1 MAYIGAE
8 PVPGQNREVDDI
20 SSGFNGNATAFT
32 LQVSSVNVSPES
44 ANNILINLGGVL
56 QNPGTDYTVNASTLT
71 FTTAPANGL
80 SFFGLILGAGI
91 NTATVADGTISTA
104 KIVDQAVDLT
114 KLPHGTGSNDGK
126 FLRANNGADPSFET
140 VGGDFGSQNIV
151 TTGSATIGSD
161 LIHSGDTDT
170 KISFGTDSISV
181 NTGGTERLAFGSSA
195 VVFNDSGASVDFR
208 VEGDSNAN
216 LLFVDASA
224 DKIGVGTNGPT
235 ELFSVNGGHIE
246 IRHTAVHLDFMETG
260 ATDTNHRIRQNAG
273 NILIQKLSDDKA
285 TSTDRVTLDGGDGSL
300 KIDGIVKIGTATEG
314 NQFADDL
321 TVANSAQAGITI
333 RSGSSSTGNIYFSD
347 ATSGGGEAAGYFEY
361 DHNTNNLNIGT
372 NENQRVVVQSDG
384 DLKIDDGD
392 LVIGTAGHGI
402 DFSASAN
409 NGGMVSE
416 ILNDYERG
424 TFTATITGIGGGTN
438 PTFSAQTSSSAY
450 IKVGDVVHFW
460 IYIFDINC
468 TNTGSGII
476 TTVSGLPFASGGHYY
491 PGVVSHNTVIGNG
504 NVNSGYVQPN
514 NSSPHFIPIVGNST
528 NGAVANV
535 GNPLYIMIG
544 GTYTS
549 TVV

>member
-8 PVPGQNREVDDI
+8 PVPGQNREIDDI

-44 ANNILINLGGVL
+44 ANNILINLGGVM
-56 QNPGTDYTVNASTLT
+56 QNPGTDYTIAASTIT

-80 SFFGLILGAGI
+80 SFWGLILGAGI

-195 VVFNDSGASVDFR
+195 VIFNESGASVDLR

-260 ATDTNHRIRQNAG
+260 STDSNHRIRQNAG
-273 NILIQKLSDDKA
+273 NILIQKLSDDKG
-285 TSTDRVTLDGGDGSL
+285 TSTDRITLDGGDGSL

-314 NQFADDL
+314 NAAADEL
-321 TVANSAQAGITI
+321 TVATSGNSGITI
-333 RSGSSSTGNIYFSD
+333 RSGTSNTGNLYFSD
-347 ATSGGGEAAGYFEY
+347 GTSSTAEFEGYLEY
-361 DHNTNNLNIGT
+361 NHSTNHLSIGANHDT
-372 NENQRVVVQSDG
+372 RVVVGSDGRILMGTSSYSNISSNAVLTLSQGSSSATRFNLTNSGSSVMEATQIFSQNNELAFTAGSSGTEKLRIHDDGDVEINDG
-384 DLKIDDGD
+384 DLKI
-392 LVIGTAGHGI
+392 GT
-402 DFSASAN
+402 
-409 NGGMVSE
+409 
-416 ILNDYERG
+416 
-424 TFTATITGIGGGTN
+424 
-438 PTFSAQTSSSAY
+438 
-450 IKVGDVVHFW
+450 
-460 IYIFDINC
+460 
-468 TNTGSGII
+468 
-476 TTVSGLPFASGGHYY
+476 
-491 PGVVSHNTVIGNG
+491 
-504 NVNSGYVQPN
+504 
-514 NSSPHFIPIVGNST
+514 
-528 NGAVANV
+528 
-535 GNPLYIMIG
+535 
-544 GTYTS
+544 
-549 TVV
+549 

>member
-44 ANNILINLGGVL
+44 ANNILIILGGVL

-71 FTTAPANGL
+71 FTTAPASGL

-260 ATDTNHRIRQNAG
+260 ATDSNHRVRQNAG
-273 NILIQKLSDDKA
+273 NILIQKLSDDKSTA
-285 TSTDRVTLDGGDGSL
+285 TDRLILDGGTG
-300 KIDGIVKIGTATEG
+300 G
-314 NQFADDL
+314 L
-321 TVANSAQAGITI
+321 TIS
-333 RSGSSSTGNIYFSD
+333 
-347 ATSGGGEAAGYFEY
+347 
-361 DHNTNNLNIGT
+361 
-372 NENQRVVVQSDG
+372 
-384 DLKIDDGD
+384 DGD

-402 DFSASAN
+402 NFAASAD
-409 NGGMVSE
+409 GSGTVSAE
-416 ILNDYERG
+416 LLDDYEEG
-424 TFTATITGIGGGTN
+424 TF
-438 PTFSAQTSSSAY
+438 
-450 IKVGDVVHFW
+450 DVN
-460 IYIFDINC
+460 YK
-468 TNTGSGII
+468 TGSGGGNTLSAAAYTSTGGVYTKIGNMVHFALRI
-476 TTVSGLPFASGGHYY
+476 KTSSHTAVGGQIVIQGLPFTQANGTIVSGAYTTLGAMLGSSPAYLHID
-491 PGVVSHNTVIGNG
+491 GTEIRFQTQA
-504 NVNSGYVQPN
+504 NVNYGSGAGGVNFNEQF
-514 NSSPHFIPIVGNST
+514 HC
-528 NGAVANV
+528 A
-535 GNPLYIMIG
+535 
-544 GTYTS
+544 GTYTA
-549 TVV
+549 V